1 MASVRPIPES
11 YYYSGQGR
19 LAIGDRNESTGALSN
34 LVFVGNVTS
43 LTIDIATT
51 KFEHKESMSGGRL
64 IDLTIIQEKNATFK
78 FSSESLDLIS
88 LASGLYGESGAVAGA
103 TITGEAHVATK
114 GKAIPLAHPNIDP
127 GSCDVTKTAGSV
139 ALVEGVD
146 FAIDEGFGTVYIL
159 ATSTV
164 ITADDTPVTV
174 DYDHLGHDKIEAF
187 TTGTPPER
195 FLRFEGLNTVNGDLR
210 MIDIPRAAFDP
221 LTGLEFINQELGAGE
236 FNGNI
241 LPDLTIVG
249 SGLSQYFRERRIA
262 V

>member
-88 LASGLYGESGAVAGA
+88 SLPACTARAARL
-103 TITGEAHVATK
+103 
-114 GKAIPLAHPNIDP
+114 P
-127 GSCDVTKTAGSV
+127 GRRLPGRRMLPRRARRSRWRTRIS
-139 ALVEGVD
+139 
-146 FAIDEGFGTVYIL
+146 
-159 ATSTV
+159 
-164 ITADDTPVTV
+164 TPV
-174 DYDHLGHDKIEAF
+174 
-187 TTGTPPER
+187 
-195 FLRFEGLNTVNGDLR
+195 
-210 MIDIPRAAFDP
+210 RA
-221 LTGLEFINQELGAGE
+221 T
-236 FNGNI
+236 
-241 LPDLTIVG
+241 
-249 SGLSQYFRERRIA
+249 
-262 V
+262 